1 MRELILSNDKYH
13 MNWVE
18 GATEWGTVRAP
29 EGLSVRTSSERD
41 GDLVREEYVFTNVTE
56 KTIFTSLR
64 DISIYTP
71 FNDDYT
77 DSATCVTNRC
87 HTHIRCG
94 GNSSYIMALRMGGDA
109 PHLGLVLTDG
119 SLDGY
124 SVERDI
130 SKMSNDRGDF
140 ILHPS
145 PTTLAPGESMRI
157 AWTLFPHDGREDFKR
172 KLVEY
177 NKDHISINAVQYVVF
192 LNERIHIELK
202 KASGAENI
210 SVTRDGMDVGYTRR
224 DGAVVIEEQPLMP
237 GEYRYDI
244 AMDGIR
250 THCTILVQ
258 LPPWE
263 LAARRCAF
271 IADKQQYIKENSPL
285 DGAYLIYDNEEGHMY
300 YSASYDK
307 NAARERIGMALL
319 ITKYLEHNPDARLM
333 ESLLRYAAFAERE
346 IINTKTGLVTNDH
359 MYDDTYK
366 RLYNYP
372 WYALFELE
380 LYTLLG
386 NKDHLITAYRIM
398 RSFYG
403 QGGAHFYAIEIPI
416 RRISK
421 ALADAGM
428 TTERAELLKYF
439 RAHAAFIIKRG
450 LEYPAHEVNYEQS
463 IAAPAANILIELY
476 LVTGEEKYLDGAR
489 AQLRGLEAFNGTQPD
504 YHLYEVAIRH
514 WDGFWFGKRRL
525 YGDTFPHYWSALTA
539 IAYSGFAEATGDRS
553 YLDRAESAYR
563 GVLSMIFPDGTAS
576 CAYVYPVSVNGEAG
590 GFFDPYANDQD
601 WGLYFMLRYMEKR
614 DFTQTN

>member
-1 MRELILSNDKYH
+1 MKELILSNDKYK

-29 EGLSVRTSSERD
+29 KELSVSVSSERD
-41 GDLVREEYVFTNVTE
+41 GDIVREEYVFTNTTE
-56 KTIFTSLR
+56 KTVFTSLR
-64 DISIYTP
+64 DIGIYTP

-94 GNSSYIMALRMGGDA
+94 EDVSYIMALRMGGDA
-109 PHLGLVLTDG
+109 PHLGLVMTDG
-119 SLDGY
+119 SIGGY

-130 SKMSNDRGDF
+130 SRMSNDRGDF

-145 PTTLAPGESMRI
+145 PTALAPGGSMRI
-157 AWTLFPHDGREDFKR
+157 AWTLFPHEGKADFETR
-172 KLVEY
+172 LSLY
-177 NKDHISINAVQYVVF
+177 NKDHISINAEQYIVF
-192 LNERIHIELK
+192 LDERIHIELK

-210 SVTRDGMDVGYTRR
+210 KITRGGCEVGYTER
-224 DGAVVIEEQPLMP
+224 GGVITIEEQPLMP

-244 AMDGIR
+244 DIDGIR
-250 THCTILVQ
+250 THCTVLVQ

-263 LAARRCAF
+263 LAKRRAGF
-271 IADKQQYIKENSPL
+271 IADNQQYIKENSHL
-285 DGAYLIYDNEEGHMY
+285 DGAYLIYDNEEEHMY
-300 YSASYDK
+300 YSTNYDK
-307 NAARERIGMALL
+307 NAARERIGMALAM
-319 ITKYLEHNPDARLM
+319 TKYLQHNADERLM
-333 ESLLRYAAFAERE
+333 KSLLRYVAFAERE
-346 IINTKTGLVTNDH
+346 IIDTRTGLVTNDY

-380 LYTLLG
+380 LYALLG
-386 NKDHLITAYRIM
+386 NKDHLVAAYRIM
-398 RSFYG
+398 RSFYE

-416 RRISK
+416 RRILK
-421 ALADAGM
+421 MLADAGM
-428 TTERAELLKYF
+428 GEERAELLEHF
-439 RAHAAFIIKRG
+439 RAHAEFIIGRG
-450 LEYPAHEVNYEQS
+450 LLYPPHEVNYEQS

-476 LVTGEEKYLDGAR
+476 LVTGEEKYLEGAR
-489 AQLRGLEAFNGTQPD
+489 VQMRGLEAFNGIQPD

-539 IAYSGFAEATGDRS
+539 IAYAGFAEATGDSS
-553 YLDRAESAYR
+553 YLARAEAAHR

-576 CAYVYPVSVNGEAG
+576 CAYVYPASVNGAPG

-601 WGLYFMLRYMEKR
+601 WGLYFMLRYMEQR
-614 DFTQTN
+614 